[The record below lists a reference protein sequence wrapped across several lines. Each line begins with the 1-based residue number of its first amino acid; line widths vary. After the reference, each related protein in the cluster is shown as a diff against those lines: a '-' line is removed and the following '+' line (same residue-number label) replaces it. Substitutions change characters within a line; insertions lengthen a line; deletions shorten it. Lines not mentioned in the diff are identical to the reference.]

1 MEDVEVGKLDLREI
15 AVRLTALA
23 DEARSLCDRPVIEDD
38 LIDTNEGIQDM
49 VHH

>member
-1 MEDVEVGKLDLREI
+1 MEDVEVEKLDLREI

-38 LIDTNEGIQDM
+38 LIVMNEDIKDV

>member
-1 MEDVEVGKLDLREI
+1 MEDVEDGKLDLREI

-38 LIDTNEGIQDM
+38 PLDANEKIQDM
-49 VHH
+49 VWH